1 MATHDPLLALMADKR
16 IIIKNG
22 GISKV
27 LDTSEEEKLLLE
39 GLEKMDSLI
48 QAARQELRKGSTLSA
63 SILDMEQSL

>member
-27 LDTSEEEKLLLE
+27 IHTSDEEKELLVE
-39 GLEKMDSLI
+39 LEKMDSLI
-48 QAARQELRKGSTLSA
+48 QHARQELRLGSNLSTD
-63 SILDMEQSL
+63 ILS

>member
-27 LDTSEEEKLLLE
+27 ISTSDEEKSLLVE
-39 GLEKMDSLI
+39 LEKMDAFIQGSRQKLRTGNSL
-48 QAARQELRKGSTLSA
+48 
-63 SILDMEQSL
+63 SLKDLGQRN